1 MRRNNPG
8 LMIGGIVLT
17 FAGAVGLVFSAVLIT
32 SANGRYE
39 IYCDDGGG
47 FVYRCDERDD
57 EAMLTGGWVTLGGS
71 LAAMAVGI
79 PLWVIGGKR
88 VPATDQKEESEQ
100 PKAAL
105 RPTLVVGP
113 GSASLKMAF

>member
-1 MRRNNPG
+1 M
-8 LMIGGIVLT
+8 MIGGIVLT
-17 FAGAVGLVFSAVLIT
+17 FAGAAGLVFSAVLIA

-39 IYCDDGGG
+39 IYCDDGAG

-57 EAMLTGGWVTLGGS
+57 EGMLTAGWVTLGGS

-88 VPATDQKEESEQ
+88 VPAKEEQVQEA
-100 PKAAL
+100 PKAAI
-105 RPTLVVGP
+105 RPTLVLGP
-113 GSASLKMAF
+113 GSAAVKVAF